1 MVKKY
6 TSHRPIY
13 IIDNTL
19 TLYIESGFGNMQAHL
34 TKKKKKKRVL
44 KCYRFIIII
53 DLISLSVLV
62 ILISSLSSA
71 SSSSPINFFF
81 KFLDSI

>member
-1 MVKKY
+1 MVKKS

-19 TLYIESGFGNMQAHL
+19 TLYIESGFGNIQAHL
-34 TKKKKKKRVL
+34 TKKKKKKVL

-71 SSSSPINFFF
+71 SSSSPINFFLIF
-81 KFLDSI
+81 G

>member
-1 MVKKY
+1 MVKKS

-19 TLYIESGFGNMQAHL
+19 TLYIESGIREHTSPFN
-34 TKKKKKKRVL
+34 KKKKVL

-81 KFLDSI
+81 